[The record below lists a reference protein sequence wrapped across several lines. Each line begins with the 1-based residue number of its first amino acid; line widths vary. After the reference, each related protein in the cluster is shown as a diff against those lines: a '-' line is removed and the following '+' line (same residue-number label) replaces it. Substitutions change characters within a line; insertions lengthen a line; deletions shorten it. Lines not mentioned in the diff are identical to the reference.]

1 MMHSYSPSHRE
12 LAVPGIG
19 FPQNISIAAD
29 AFELEGFR
37 SGRTTDWTPG
47 GTLTR
52 RLSTT
57 SISMVKRLVQ
67 TTPAVPSS
75 VGR

>member
-1 MMHSYSPSHRE
+1 MMMHSYSPSHRE
-12 LAVPGIG
+12 LVVPGIG
-19 FPQNISIAAD
+19 FPQNISIPAD
-29 AFELEGFR
+29 TFDLER
-37 SGRTTDWTPG
+37 AGRTTNWTPG

-52 RLSTT
+52 RFSVA
-57 SISMVKRLVQ
+57 SISMVKRFIQ